1 MEMQVTGVMLYY
13 YFVCKRKCWL
23 FTHGVEAEEGN
34 DLVTLG
40 RIIDEGTFQRE
51 DKHIEIESVI
61 NIDFIRSKKELHEVK
76 KSKAIEHASIMQVV
90 YYLWFLEKRG
100 VKGLHGVINY
110 PLLKQSVDVELT
122 DERRKE
128 IEEALQ
134 EIQNLINDDTV
145 PAVMNSKI
153 CKKCAYHDI
162 CYIAE

>member
-1 MEMQVTGVMLYY
+1 MAMQVTGVMLYY

-23 FTHGVEAEEGN
+23 FTYGVEAEEGN

-90 YYLWFLEKRG
+90 YYLWFLEQRG
-100 VKGLHGVINY
+100 LKGLHGVINY

-122 DERRKE
+122 DDNRKE
-128 IEEALQ
+128 IEDALQ
-134 EIQNLINDDTV
+134 DIQKLINDDTV
-145 PAVMNSKI
+145 PVVMNSKI

-162 CYIAE
+162 CYIDE